1 MPNYIVQ
8 YLPQGTGKWRRGRA
22 ASDKG
27 RWNIGIKCRESYAT
41 LDEARVALAVEIE
54 DTINAHD
61 DYDPTN
67 VQHVFW
73 RTQGLLAEPGQII
86 IINARPEGGDRA
98 GQDSAEAVL
107 HRIHQPRKR
116 KI

>member
-1 MPNYIVQ
+1 MAYYYVQ
-8 YLPQGTGKWRRGRA
+8 FIQRKGLL
-22 ASDKG
+22 DKE
-27 RWNIGIKCRESYAT
+27 RWNTGNKCRKSYAT

-86 IINARPEGGDRA
+86 VVNARPGGEDYA
-98 GQDSAEAVL
+98 SQDGTAAVL